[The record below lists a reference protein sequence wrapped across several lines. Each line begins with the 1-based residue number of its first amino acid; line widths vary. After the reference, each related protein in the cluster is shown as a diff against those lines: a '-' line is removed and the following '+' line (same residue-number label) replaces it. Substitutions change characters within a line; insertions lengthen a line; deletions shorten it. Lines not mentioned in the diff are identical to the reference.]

1 MNYSKKYYEIFI
13 SILAVISIALVFLDL
28 FGTISLMASPYYWID
43 KAILIVFT
51 IDYFWRLF
59 RSKNKWLFFKHNIF
73 DLLAII
79 PLDSIF
85 AFFRLSRLFRLAK
98 LARLSRLVGILG
110 KLNRNLRNFVQVN
123 GFIYMIYLSVILI
136 FISSIMYSISEKV
149 PFSDAIWWAVVTATT
164 VGYGDF
170 FPSTVIGRLAAIL
183 LMFIGIGFVGF
194 LTSTITDFFDK
205 QQKENDKIDVLIAK
219 IDELERKIDEMN
231 KKDSF

>member
-1 MNYSKKYYEIFI
+1 MI
-13 SILAVISIALVFLDL
+13 SISLVFLDL
-28 FGTISLMASPYYWID
+28 FGTISLMTSPYYWID
-43 KAILIVFT
+43 KSILIIFT
-51 IDYFWRLF
+51 IDYLWRLF
-59 RSKNKWLFFKHNIF
+59 KSEDKWQFFKHNIF

-85 AFFRLSRLFRLAK
+85 AFFRLSRLFRLTK
-98 LARLSRLVGILG
+98 LARFSRLVGIIG
-110 KLNRNLRNFVQVN
+110 KLNRNLREFVLVN

-170 FPSTVIGRLAAIL
+170 FPSTVIGRLAAVL

-194 LTSTITDFFDK
+194 LTSTITGFFDK
-205 QQKENDKIDVLIAK
+205 QQKENDKINILIAK
-219 IDELERKIDEMN
+219 IDEVERKLDNLERKIDDMN
-231 KKDSF
+231 KNDALK